1 MYHAENAAPPHVLAV
16 PSRSW
21 RRVDRNVWALG
32 FTSLFTDISS
42 EMVASILPLYLVVH
56 LGLTPLAFG
65 VVDGLYQGF
74 AALLRLASGV
84 LADRWRRYKELAAVG
99 YGLSGLSRLG
109 LLAAGASWPALA
121 AVVMIDRTAKGIRT
135 APRDALISLSSPRKD
150 LGLSFGVHRTM
161 DAAGAMLGPIVAF
174 VLLAQAPAAF
184 DVVFVASF
192 SAAVIGFAVLV
203 LFVSNVGAGPSGA
216 PPDVH
221 RASLRAAIGLLGAPA
236 YRSIVLVGTGLA
248 VVTISDGFLYLAL
261 QREVGIGSRLFPLLY
276 VGTAF
281 FYFLLS
287 TPMGRLADRLGR
299 GRMFLAGYGILALA
313 YAGVFA
319 GELGQAGVLI
329 CLALLGA
336 YYAAT
341 DGVLM
346 ALASGIL
353 APEARGAGLALL
365 TTMTN
370 VGKLAAS
377 MIFGMVWT
385 AWGLTGAV
393 MGFGCGLLILIG
405 VSTMVLARTGGK
417 TTG

>member
-1 MYHAENAAPPHVLAV
+1 
-16 PSRSW
+16 
-21 RRVDRNVWALG
+21 VDRNVWALG

-42 EMVASILPLYLVVH
+42 EMVTSILPLYLVVH

-135 APRDALISLSSPRKD
+135 APRDALISLSSPQKD
-150 LGLSFGVHRTM
+150 LGLSFGVHRTL

-192 SAAVIGFAVLV
+192 SAAVIGFAVFV
-203 LFVSNVGAGPSGA
+203 LFVSNVSPGAA
-216 PPDVH
+216 PDVRH
-221 RASLRAAIGLLGAPA
+221 ASLRAAVGLLGAPA

-281 FYFLLS
+281 FYFLFS

-319 GELGQAGVLI
+319 GGLGQAGVLI

-353 APEARGAGLALL
+353 APEARAAGLALL

-405 VSTMVLARTGGK
+405 FSTLVLARTAGRTAG
-417 TTG
+417 